1 MVCGADGGGVGGRGT
16 CALHVAFVRTTKL
29 ETVSR
34 LRSWVVIRSYDP
46 ALRTCARRK
55 NYRLFCVLNDCRKQ
69 GGLETRD
76 GVTLTTS
83 QEVLTSWKTQQTF
96 QNRLAQRTPDHVV
109 LPIVHELLC
118 TYGNSLPL
126 SIMDPCMYPYRHGR
140 QRFSITRFS
149 LAKSF

>member
-1 MVCGADGGGVGGRGT
+1 MRLSLATGGLWSGWGRCWGTALYTLSSYEVRDGEPTKGAG
-16 CALHVAFVRTTKL
+16 
-29 ETVSR
+29 
-34 LRSWVVIRSYDP
+34 WVVTRSYDR
-46 ALRTCARRK
+46 ALRTCVRRK

-118 TYGNSLPL
+118 TYGNSLLSVPL
-126 SIMDPCMYPYRHGR
+126 SIMDPCMYPYRHGPT
-140 QRFSITRFS
+140 F
-149 LAKSF
+149 